1 MTLTRSLFETAC
13 KAFVQHRHDW
23 VWVEHPV
30 SPGFGYMYRT
40 TSLQTRSTISDP
52 PEPVDD
58 PATAVPWPDHLT
70 CHQSVVFSPT
80 FQVPTFYFSVHD
92 TSTCDVQ
99 SPPFRY
105 IFLSAGSPLGLS
117 DIMHTSLL
125 RKHAF
130 NGMEATAFSIGDPA
144 SNFPLLS
151 FGDHPSLGSQCWY
164 LHPCET
170 GPAVEEMLT
179 AWSDA
184 RPQDS
189 VRDVQW
195 LEAWL
200 LVLSCVVDLGE

>member
-1 MTLTRSLFETAC
+1 MTLSPPLFEAAC

-23 VWVEHPV
+23 VWVEDAL
-30 SPGFGYMYRT
+30 SPGFGYMHRT
-40 TSLQTRSTISDP
+40 APLQKPSVSCDP
-52 PEPVDD
+52 AENADD
-58 PATAVPWPDHLT
+58 PAVAVPLPDHLT

-92 TSTCDVQ
+92 ST
-99 SPPFRY
+99 
-105 IFLSAGSPLGLS
+105 GSPIGLS

-130 NGMEATAFSIGDPA
+130 DGMLATAFSIGDSA

-170 GPAVEEMLT
+170 GPAVEEMLA
-179 AWSDA
+179 AWSGA
-184 RPQDS
+184 PQDS
-189 VRDVQW
+189 AGHVQW
-195 LEAWL
+195 LEAWFL
-200 LVLSCVVDLGE
+200 LLSCVVDLGS